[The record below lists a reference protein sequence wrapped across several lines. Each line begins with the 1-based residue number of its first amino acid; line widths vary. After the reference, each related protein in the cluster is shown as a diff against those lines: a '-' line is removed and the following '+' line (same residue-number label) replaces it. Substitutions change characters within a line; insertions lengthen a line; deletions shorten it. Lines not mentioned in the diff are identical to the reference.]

1 VPRHLILVLV
11 QQVLNSLLV
20 DLDLNL
26 VLLFQVLQLSLLV
39 AQLSFLVFYL
49 LLLDDPEVVE
59 LLALLLELI
68 EVAVFLDSL
77 LEDAVCFLAQR
88 LLRSVMQRAC
98 ITGACE

>member
-11 QQVLNSLLV
+11 QQVLDSLLV

-39 AQLSFLVFYL
+39 AQLSLLVLDL

-68 EVAVFLDSL
+68 EVAVFFDSL
-77 LEDAVCFLAQR
+77 LEDAICFLAQR
-88 LLRSVMQRAC
+88 LFA
-98 ITGACE
+98 